1 MAEAGWQ
8 RAGGENGQIVEPNFD
23 DPEDFIDDIPDE
35 ELMPDLLA
43 RAPREADGIENV
55 VIIDNIPKTH
65 KIDKLRK
72 VLGKAWKE
80 RRSSS

>member
-43 RAPREADGIENV
+43 RVSFE
-55 VIIDNIPKTH
+55 IIQ
-65 KIDKLRK
+65 
-72 VLGKAWKE
+72 LGLYC
-80 RRSSS
+80 